1 MQNAQFIC
9 AHFLEGGF
17 EMRLEIRNFYV
28 RNIIFGE
35 KLSFE
40 SGILTINKDEA
51 LTYIRADE
59 RITEQNSILQNLG
72 IRFGYVR

>member
-17 EMRLEIRNFYV
+17 EMRLEIGNFYV

-40 SGILTINKDEA
+40 SGILTINKDER
-51 LTYIRADE
+51 LPIS
-59 RITEQNSILQNLG
+59 EQMSASQRRNSILQNLG